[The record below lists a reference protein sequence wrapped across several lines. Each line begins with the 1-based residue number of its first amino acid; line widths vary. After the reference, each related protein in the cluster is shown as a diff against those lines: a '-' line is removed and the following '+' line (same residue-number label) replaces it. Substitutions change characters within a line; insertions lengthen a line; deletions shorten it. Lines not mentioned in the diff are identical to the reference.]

1 MGSSLSKKTII
12 CSSPNALPDPL
23 PNQTKTH
30 TNPQLTDTK
39 KPEEEPLLFIVV
51 VFVEIDSPLLII
63 TSRKGSRFQ
72 LSPLL
77 IITTRKSFFTQIRTH
92 SSMKVKDRVC
102 SPSPHISNLLIEVRA
117 FLQNAAGAFS
127 LPPLVVK

>member
-63 TSRKGSRFQ
+63 TSRKV
-72 LSPLL
+72 P
-77 IITTRKSFFTQIRTH
+77 
-92 SSMKVKDRVC
+92 
-102 SPSPHISNLLIEVRA
+102 
-117 FLQNAAGAFS
+117 S
-127 LPPLVVK
+127 LPPSVVPFTRVVDFNFHRCSSSPLASFARVNHGGIPVQRLGY

>member
-30 TNPQLTDTK
+30 TNLQLTDTK

-77 IITTRKSFFTQIRTH
+77 IITTRKDWCCNGVMVDTSHGQRLEAWGKMGPEWVQIQ
-92 SSMKVKDRVC
+92 VQ
-102 SPSPHISNLLIEVRA
+102 NLP
-117 FLQNAAGAFS
+117 G
-127 LPPLVVK
+127 